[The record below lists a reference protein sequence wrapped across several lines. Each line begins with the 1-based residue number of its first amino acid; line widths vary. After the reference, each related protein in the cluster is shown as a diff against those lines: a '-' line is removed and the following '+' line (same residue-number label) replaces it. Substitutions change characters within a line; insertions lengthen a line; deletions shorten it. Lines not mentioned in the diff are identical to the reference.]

1 MTSRL
6 RFRIEI
12 ATASIAFALF
22 VLTLAWSDWIEILFG
37 WDPDDHSGTAEWAIV
52 GGLLVLALLLFGAA
66 RSEWRRLQAAEARPS
81 SSSVN

>member
-22 VLTLAWSDWIEILFG
+22 LLTLVWSDWIEILFG

-66 RSEWRRLQAAEARPS
+66 RIEWRRMHTSA
-81 SSSVN
+81 